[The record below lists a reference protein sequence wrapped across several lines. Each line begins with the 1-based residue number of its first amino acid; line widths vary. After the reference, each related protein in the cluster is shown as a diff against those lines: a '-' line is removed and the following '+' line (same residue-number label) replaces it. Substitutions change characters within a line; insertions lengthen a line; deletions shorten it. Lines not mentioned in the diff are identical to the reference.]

1 MQCRAQI
8 FYWHEGAVS
17 SVLCKNIF
25 VADLFGSQYLLEILW
40 TSLTVKISENA
51 VKSEDGKH

>member
-1 MQCRAQI
+1 MWQKVNVSKKLVQCRAQI

-25 VADLFGSQYLLEILW
+25 VADLFGSQYLLEIL
-40 TSLTVKISENA
+40 
-51 VKSEDGKH
+51 